1 MCIYIYPPYFQSL
14 AWKQSYLPFGDCFL
28 PASVPSSGQHTTVG
42 ESLAHTKLTHLCTQ
56 PWGWG
61 GAREEK
67 CRIYQPHPLLNIT
80 IGTQPLLDFL
90 RLTITLQP
98 RGVGGAREEKGRIY
112 QPHRLLNITIITIGT
127 QPLLDF
133 LRLTITLQPRG
144 VGRG

>member
-1 MCIYIYPPYFQSL
+1 MVDTPQNWLQYKLLYVTPTSYKCVYIRTCIYIYPPYFQSL

-28 PASVPSSGQHTTVG
+28 QASVPSSGQHTTVG
-42 ESLAHTKLTHLCTQ
+42 ESLAHTKLPHLYTQ

-98 RGVGGAREEKGRIY
+98 RGVGWG
-112 QPHRLLNITIITIGT
+112 
-127 QPLLDF
+127 
-133 LRLTITLQPRG
+133 
-144 VGRG
+144 